1 MAALTLL
8 EQVNNLFDQSPRYT
22 NAQEPTMA
30 DRRAG
35 KATRETG
42 SSYDSE
48 HARRRAQMRDRARDL
63 FMRYGYHKT
72 TIEDIGR
79 ASGLGKAA
87 LYHYFS
93 GKEEI
98 FAEAVRAE
106 GDRILA
112 KIRAAVDAC
121 DDPRA
126 QLVAMVKTSFTEAT
140 GIAEELQGDR
150 SAAALVTSL
159 PLAAR
164 AHQDFLSEQ
173 VVVLRSI
180 LDAGAR
186 RGVFKKVES
195 PAVPLLIIAGLR
207 SVEFLLFESP
217 NPPSLEEAIDSL
229 LTLFLEG
236 ICT

>member
-1 MAALTLL
+1 MA
-8 EQVNNLFDQSPRYT
+8 
-22 NAQEPTMA
+22 
-30 DRRAG
+30 RARARSATG
-35 KATRETG
+35 KDEL
-42 SSYDSE
+42 SQDSE
-48 HARRRAQMRDRARDL
+48 HARRRGEIRDRARDL

-79 ASGLGKAA
+79 ACGLGKAA
-87 LYHYFS
+87 LYHYFL

-106 GDRILA
+106 GDRILE

-126 QLVAMVKTSFTEAT
+126 QLVAMVKTSFMEAT
-140 GIAEELQGDR
+140 GIVEELQGDR
-150 SAAALVTSL
+150 DAAALVTSL

-164 AHQDFLSEQ
+164 AHQEFLARQ
-173 VVVLRSI
+173 VELLRGI
-180 LDAGAR
+180 LDTGVR

-195 PAVPLLIIAGLR
+195 PAAPLLIIAGLR